1 MSSGVADRSDEP
13 RRRNARGAGDHLRR
27 EIVDA
32 AIRLLER
39 LGPEDP
45 FSLRAVAKE
54 ARIAAPSV
62 YLQFADRNLLLL
74 AVLEQLFDD
83 LIALRTAAI
92 ERVARAG
99 GSAWQKLMASV
110 LASVAFGLE
119 RPGHYKV
126 LFEGRV
132 VPRLDDPRTM
142 AFGRPLQ
149 AQMIGLIRE
158 IQSQTP
164 GHDADDPERLS
175 LLLWAGTHG
184 LISLRI
190 NKPTLDWPD
199 TAELV
204 EQMARAVIRPE
215 APTG

>member
-1 MSSGVADRSDEP
+1 MSSGTADAADEP
-13 RRRNARGAGDHLRR
+13 RRRNARGSGDRLRR

-32 AIRLLER
+32 AIRLLEK

-74 AVLEQLFDD
+74 AVLEQLFDE
-83 LIALRTAAI
+83 LIARRSAAI

-110 LASVAFGLE
+110 LASVSFGLE
-119 RPGHYKV
+119 RQGHYRV

-132 VPRLDDPRTM
+132 VPRLDDPRAM

-149 AQMIGLIRE
+149 AQTIELIRE
-158 IQSQTP
+158 ILAAIP
-164 GHDADDPERLS
+164 GRDAEDPERLS
-175 LLLWAGTHG
+175 LLLWAGIHG

-190 NKPTLDWPD
+190 NKPTLAWPQ
-199 TAELV
+199 TTELA
-204 EQMARAVIRPE
+204 EQMARAVIRPKE
-215 APTG
+215 SAG

>member
-1 MSSGVADRSDEP
+1 MSSGTAHTAESP
-13 RRRNARGAGDHLRR
+13 RRRNARGAGDNLRR

-74 AVLEQLFDD
+74 AVLEQLFDE
-83 LIALRTAAI
+83 LIALRSAAI
-92 ERVARAG
+92 EQAARAG
-99 GSAWQKLMASV
+99 GSPWQRLMASV
-110 LASVAFGLE
+110 LAFVAFGLD

-132 VPRLDDPRTM
+132 VPRLDDPKTM

-158 IQSQTP
+158 ILSASP
-164 GHDADDPERLS
+164 GRDADDPERLS

-190 NKPTLDWPD
+190 NKPTLDWPE
-199 TAELV
+199 TAELA
-204 EQMARAVIRPE
+204 EQMARAIIRPGK
-215 APTG
+215 AMG